1 MNSYQRNYTT
11 KNQRDLYPNNVPGLN
26 PIQASNTLN
35 NSNEINPQQSF
46 LQPIKTN
53 PIVQRYSPVKIIT
66 SQINLSVPKSN
77 IITNP
82 PIHNENVI
90 QPQAFITNTSKIIY
104 KKPKN
109 INNNLVNIKKK

>member
-53 PIVQRYSPVKIIT
+53 PYC
-66 SQINLSVPKSN
+66 
-77 IITNP
+77 
-82 PIHNENVI
+82 
-90 QPQAFITNTSKIIY
+90 SKI
-104 KKPKN
+104 
-109 INNNLVNIKKK
+109 